1 MLSGHNILC
10 FPPNRW
16 EGLWRNRQQIMSRL
30 AAHNRILYIHAPHDL
45 RQLAAYRSRPHA
57 LLAGPRLSSP
67 LPNLWVYEPPRYAP
81 RSGRAPLRQITLRL
95 RLASL
100 RRTLRRLDMAA
111 APILWLFSYEWGE
124 YLGHLGEKLTIY
136 HAVDEYSAYELEYAG
151 PAAAARRR
159 LIQQLEAETIARV
172 DMVFVTSAPLLAAK
186 QPLHPHITLVENG
199 VDYDHFAAPGAAI
212 PAEMAALPRPRIVY
226 AGAVNEK
233 LDLSLLQALAARFP
247 HFSFILIGPIALR
260 YDREQLAQVQ
270 ALPNVHFLGHKPV
283 AELPAYLHACD
294 VCIMPYKRNE
304 WTRQHQPAETVRISG
319 DRPAH
324 RLHRHPRR
332 PPLRRHHLAGAMTPA
347 AFIAALEAAL
357 AADTPDRRR
366 RQQALARQHTWDN
379 RIEALSTAISRQ
391 PDPTRPIHMTTS
403 PTPSPSYLRIIA
415 RRWWLILLLP
425 LVTAAVI
432 FTLSRTARVRVP
444 WPPER
449 LQIVVVDS
457 QEVAALFADALHR
470 QRRADPGR
478 ARRVFRCGAP
488 ALGRPPHHRRTG
500 PQPLRLIESDRP
512 HR

>member
-30 AAHNRILYIHAPHDL
+30 AAHNRILYLHAPHDL

-67 LPNLWVYEPPRYAP
+67 LPNLWVYEHPLYAP

-260 YDREQLAQVQ
+260 YDREQLVQVQ
-270 ALPNVHFLGHKPV
+270 ALPNVHFLGHKSV
-283 AELPAYLHACD
+283 AELPAYLHAGDLCL
-294 VCIMPYKRNE
+294 IPYKCNE
-304 WTRQHQPAETVRISG
+304 WTRHISPLKLYEYLATGLPILSTDIPAARPFTGVIWLAETM
-319 DRPAH
+319 AEF
-324 RLHRHPRR
+324 
-332 PPLRRHHLAGAMTPA
+332 A
-347 AFIAALEAAL
+347 AALPAAL
-357 AADTPDRRR
+357 AADSPNRRR
-366 RQQALARQHTWDN
+366 RQQEIARQHTWDN
-379 RIEALSTAISRQ
+379 RIEALSTAISRRLTQ
-391 PDPTRPIHMTTS
+391 
-403 PTPSPSYLRIIA
+403 LA
-415 RRWWLILLLP
+415 RS
-425 LVTAAVI
+425 T
-432 FTLSRTARVRVP
+432 
-444 WPPER
+444 
-449 LQIVVVDS
+449 
-457 QEVAALFADALHR
+457 
-470 QRRADPGR
+470 
-478 ARRVFRCGAP
+478 
-488 ALGRPPHHRRTG
+488 
-500 PQPLRLIESDRP
+500 
-512 HR
+512 